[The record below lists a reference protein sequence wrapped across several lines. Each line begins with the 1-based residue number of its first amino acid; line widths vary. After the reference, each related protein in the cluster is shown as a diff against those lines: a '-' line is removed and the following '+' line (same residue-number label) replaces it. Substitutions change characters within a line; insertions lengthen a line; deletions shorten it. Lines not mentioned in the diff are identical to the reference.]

1 MGVEIERKFLI
12 AGGGLTEVSRLYAE
26 GVQYAQGYLSRAT
39 GRTVRVRIAGAEAFL
54 TVKGPVTGISRA
66 EFEYEIPINDARQM
80 LMLCDGPVVE
90 KIRRRIP
97 HCGHVWE
104 VDEFM
109 GENEGLTVAEVELAT
124 ADESVEIPSWI
135 GKEVSGDPRYYNS
148 NLTVHPYRLWRHEAP

>member
-12 AGGGLTEVSRLYAE
+12 ADGALQEVSHLYGE
-26 GVQYAQGYLSRAT
+26 GVQYAQGYLSRGT
-39 GRTVRVRIAGAEAFL
+39 GRTVRVRIAGTEAFL
-54 TVKGPVTGISRA
+54 TVKGPVSGISRA

-80 LMLCDGPVVE
+80 LMLCDGPVIE

-97 HCGHVWE
+97 HYGHVWE

-124 ADESVEIPSWI
+124 ADELVEIPSWI
-135 GKEVSGDPRYYNS
+135 GKEVTGDPRYYNS
-148 NLTVHPYRLWRHEAP
+148 NLTVHPYRLWRHEAS

>member
-12 AGGGLTEVSRLYAE
+12 ADRALEEVRSLDDK
-26 GVQYAQGYLSRAT
+26 GVLYAQGYLSRGT
-39 GRTVRVRIAGAEAFL
+39 GRTVRVRIAGSEAFL

-66 EFEYEIPINDARQM
+66 EFEYEIPIHDARQM
-80 LMLCDGPVVE
+80 LMLCDGPVIE

-109 GENEGLTVAEVELAT
+109 GENEGLTVAEVELAA
-124 ADESVEIPSWI
+124 ADESIEIPSWI
-135 GKEVSGDPRYYNS
+135 GKEVTGDPRYYNS
-148 NLTVHPYRLWRHEAP
+148 NLTVHPYQLWRHESP